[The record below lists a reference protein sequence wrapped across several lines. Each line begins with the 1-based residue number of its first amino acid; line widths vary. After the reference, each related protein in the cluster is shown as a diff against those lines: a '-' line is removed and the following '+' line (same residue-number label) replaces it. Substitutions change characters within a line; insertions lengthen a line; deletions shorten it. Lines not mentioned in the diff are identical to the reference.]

1 MYDDEIKKVPLF
13 RIADAIRTAESL
25 VPERLRSNPW
35 TILDHGRKIL
45 STEDE
50 LNCYMA
56 AYGEMHRAKA
66 FHALSAVPFNELDE
80 SVEIIDYGCGQGLGS
95 MCFIEKMRE
104 QKCLSRL
111 RKITLIEPSKAAL
124 RRAEINLRQA
134 LRDAPNCEIVTLEQ
148 FLPSA
153 SPSDNEIKSL
163 DVKCN
168 IVVHLFSNVLDIATI
183 DLKRT
188 ASLVTSSGFR
198 HYVICVGPANCE
210 EQRLDSFIR
219 YFRPDSIDLLLKQ
232 RENVF
237 GYLTNGK
244 SYGCFAICFKF
255 TKTQDQPILIP
266 YSFYAPKQMFAAYK
280 LDEVEYDDTD
290 EIQKLSAF
298 EVLAPFDIGASIH
311 DDVHPLLAVLSNM
324 ISRGL
329 PTCASPFIEGELSK
343 RLKHSS
349 ETNELGSIRYVL
361 NKERELSEQDEE
373 LLRKTPVAVAR
384 IEKVLIEALIIGN
397 LSLSDDRW
405 AVLVKENDVPCAALA
420 FAELKQ
426 MFGHLTAIACDYEE
440 TRLPQ
445 MELTVINERYSDSP
459 LHLGANVMKGASA
472 DCRKREYDV
481 VIDIA
486 VDKYCDPSAAF
497 SEFKARNG
505 CYFNIRSSRTKYAEH
520 YFYTT
525 DRIVYKPLTQ
535 KNEKGTHDIIPQN
548 VNHLRYFLQL
558 LFRKQDFRDGQLPI
572 LNRAMQLKSVIGLLP
587 TGGGKSL
594 TYQLAALLQPGVTV
608 VIDPLQSLM
617 KDQYDGLLKNG
628 IDGCTFINS
637 QVIDEE
643 RRQREHRLKNSML
656 LFVFISPERLGI
668 LKFRND
674 LRSMRDAHVYFS
686 YGVIDEVHCVS
697 EWGHDFRFSYLH
709 LGRNLYNYVLP
720 KQGSHISL
728 FGLTATASFDVLADV
743 ERELSGDNAFP
754 LDDEATIRYE
764 NTNRLEL
771 QYKVVRINGG
781 GDGNKWLIYEEKNDR
796 ISDIIA
802 GTYNDLKVLMS
813 DEAIKN
819 IKDRFI
825 SRENI
830 IDEAYIKRIEK
841 SSLIAEIAPNWYE
854 EADNQSSMIVFCPH
868 RRGSIGVNSTG
879 KIGIADSIKEG
890 LKTPVSRFVGGDDLS
905 VQDEFIKGR
914 TNIMVATKAFGMGID
929 KPNIRFTIHVNHSGS
944 LEAFVQEAGRAGR
957 DRKMAL
963 ATILYCDELVSEQ
976 DPNTRLYENIPV
988 DYGVQKF
995 FYDGNFKGAGYE
1007 KYVMYYLMTYQN
1019 VQAEGFDANNKPC
1032 YKSVSGFLSEFAD
1045 AEVGRRFI
1053 SYISYAY
1060 PSEDSK
1066 KLDDMLRKNKLSTVG
1081 SGRDTLEYKAQRYL
1095 EAISK
1100 AIYRMCCI
1108 GLIDDFTQDY
1118 RKEEIRIVARK
1129 KKEGEYYENL
1139 RRFLEK
1145 YFTPER
1151 AAAEVQQAKQFK
1163 GQNEV
1168 QKCLGYLTD
1177 FIYSKIAVKRKRA
1190 IDDME
1195 DFCHEAAYSTK
1206 SWLEVN
1212 EDMKDYIY
1220 YYFNSKYA
1228 REGYAVGEEP
1238 FSLTDDT
1245 ERGKRSSFDLVF
1257 KYMRVVDNDL
1267 LEAGA
1272 TPKDNIKHLQ
1282 GAIRLIRR
1290 AVTEPNPTL
1299 DLLNVYCLLFLGVE
1313 KNDTAKKEMEESY
1326 TEGYFEFYKRTN
1338 DKSLFYKKMTKFK
1351 QSILQRKI
1359 AGKKEVG
1366 RLDGWGVECEICLHS
1381 DWLGEFAK
1389 RYTKVLK

>member
-1 MYDDEIKKVPLF
+1 MYDDEIKQVSPF
-13 RIADAIRTAESL
+13 AIADAIRIAESL

-35 TILDHGRKIL
+35 TILNHGRKIL

-66 FHALSAVPFNELDE
+66 SYALSAMPFNELNE
-80 SVEIIDYGCGQGLGS
+80 SVEIVDYGCGQGLAS

-104 QKCLSRL
+104 RKCLSQL
-111 RKITLIEPSKAAL
+111 RKITLIEPSRAAL
-124 RRAEINLRQA
+124 RRAEVNLRQA
-134 LRDAPNCEIVTLEQ
+134 LRDAPDCEIATLQ
-148 FLPSA
+148 KFLPSA
-153 SPSDNEIKSL
+153 TPSDEEVKRL

-210 EQRLDSFIR
+210 EYRLDSFIR
-219 YFRPDSIDLLLKQ
+219 YFRPDSIDMLLKQ
-232 RENVF
+232 RETVF
-237 GYLTNGK
+237 GYLSSGK
-244 SYGCFAICFKF
+244 SYGCLAICFKF

-266 YSFYAPKQMFAAYK
+266 YSFYAPKQMFAAYT

-290 EIQKLSAF
+290 EIKKLSAF

-311 DDVHPLLAVLSNM
+311 DDVHPPLAVLSNM

-329 PTCASPFIEGELSK
+329 PTCASPFIEGEFSK
-343 RLKHSS
+343 NLKHSS

-384 IEKVLIEALIIGN
+384 IEKVIVEALIIGK

-426 MFGHLTAIACDYEE
+426 MFEHLTAIACDYDE
-440 TRLPQ
+440 TRFPQ
-445 MELTVINERYSDSP
+445 IELTVINEKYSDSP
-459 LHLGANVMKGASA
+459 LHLGANVMKDANA
-472 DCRKREYDV
+472 DCRKKEYDV

-486 VDKYCDPSAAF
+486 VDKCCDPSAVF

-505 CYFNIRSSRTKYAEH
+505 CYFNIRSSRTIYAER

-535 KNEKGTHDIIPQN
+535 KNEKGTHDIIPQH

-594 TYQLAALLQPGVTV
+594 TYQLAALLQPGVTA

-628 IDGCTFINS
+628 IDCCTFINS
-637 QVIDEE
+637 KVINEE
-643 RRQREHRLKNSML
+643 RRQREHLLKNSML

-754 LDDEATIRYE
+754 LDDEATVRYE

-771 QYKVVRINGG
+771 QYKVIHI
-781 GDGNKWLIYEEKNDR
+781 DGREAKDIWRIYEEKNER
-796 ISDIIA
+796 IPNIIRGA
-802 GTYNDLKVLMS
+802 YNDLKVLMS
-813 DEAIKN
+813 NEAIKN

-830 IDEAYIKRIEK
+830 IDEEHIKRIMET
-841 SSLIAEIAPNWYE
+841 SLFAEIAPNWYE
-854 EADNQSSMIVFCPH
+854 GADNQSSMIVFCPH
-868 RRGSIGVNSTG
+868 RKGSLGVNDSS
-879 KIGIADSIKEG
+879 KPGIATSIERG
-890 LKTPVSRFVGGDDLS
+890 LTPSVSRFVGGDDLS
-905 VQDEFIKGR
+905 VQDEFIEGR

-929 KPNIRFTIHVNHSGS
+929 KPNIRFTVHVNHSGS

-976 DPNTRLYENIPV
+976 DSNTRLIPV

-995 FYDGNFKGAGYE
+995 FYDGNFKGAEYE
-1007 KYVMYYLMTYQN
+1007 KCVMYYLMTSQRI
-1019 VQAEGFDANNKPC
+1019 QTEGSDANDKPY
-1032 YKSVSGFLSEFAD
+1032 YKSVSGFLSEFAT
-1045 AEVGRRFI
+1045 AEVGHRGI

-1060 PSEDSK
+1060 PSEDSRR
-1066 KLDDMLRKNKLSTVG
+1066 LDEMLMKHNLTAIG
-1081 SGRDTLEYKAQRYL
+1081 SGRNSLEYKAKRYKD
-1095 EAISK
+1095 AISK

-1118 RKEEIRIVARK
+1118 GKKEMRIVARK

-1151 AAAEVQQAKQFK
+1151 AAAEVQQATQFK
-1163 GQNEV
+1163 GQNEI

-1177 FIYSKIAVKRKRA
+1177 FIYSKIAAKRKRA
-1190 IDDME
+1190 IDDIE
-1195 DFCHEAAYSTK
+1195 DFCREAAYSEK
-1206 SWLEVN
+1206 SWLETN

-1228 REGYAVGEEP
+1228 REGYAVGEES

-1245 ERGKRSSFDLVF
+1245 ERGKRSSFDIVF
-1257 KYMRVVDNDL
+1257 KYMRVVDDDL

-1290 AVTEPNPTL
+1290 AVTEPNPAL
-1299 DLLNVYCLLFLGVE
+1299 DLLNVYCFLFLGVE
-1313 KNDTAKKEMEESY
+1313 TNDTARKEMEESY
-1326 TEGYFEFYKRTN
+1326 TEGYLEFHRRTD
-1338 DKSLFYKKMTKFK
+1338 DKASFYGKMTEFK
-1351 QSILQRKI
+1351 QCILQRKI
-1359 AGKKEVG
+1359 AGTKEVE
-1366 RLDGWGVECEICLHS
+1366 RLDGWGAECEICLHA
-1381 DWLGEFAK
+1381 DWLAEFAK
-1389 RYTKVLK
+1389 RYTEVPK

>member
-1 MYDDEIKKVPLF
+1 MYDDEIKKVSPF
-13 RIADAIRTAESL
+13 RIANAIRIAESL
-25 VPERLRSNPW
+25 VSERLRSNPW

-66 FHALSAVPFNELDE
+66 FYALSAVPFNELDE

-104 QKCLSRL
+104 QKCLHRL
-111 RKITLIEPSKAAL
+111 RKATLIEPSKAAL
-124 RRAEINLRQA
+124 HRAKINLHKA
-134 LRDAPNCEIVTLEQ
+134 LEDAPNCEIVTLEQ

-153 SPSDNEIKSL
+153 TPSDDEIKSL

-210 EQRLDSFIR
+210 EHRLDSFIR
-219 YFRPDSIDLLLKQ
+219 YFRPDGVDLLLKQ

-237 GYLTNGK
+237 GYLTNGY
-244 SYGCFAICFKF
+244 SYGCLAICFKF
-255 TKTQDQPILIP
+255 TKTQDRPILIP
-266 YSFYAPKQMFAAYK
+266 YSFYAPKQMFAAYE
-280 LDEVEYDDTD
+280 LDEVEYNDTD

-329 PTCASPFIEGELSK
+329 PTCASPFIEEEFSK
-343 RLKHSS
+343 KLKHSS
-349 ETNELGSIRYVL
+349 ETNELGGIRYVL
-361 NKERELSEQDEE
+361 NKERELSERDKD

-384 IEKVLIEALIIGN
+384 IEKVIIEALIIGR

-405 AVLVKENDVPCAALA
+405 NVLVKENDVPCAALA

-426 MFGHLTAIACDYEE
+426 MFEHLTAIACDYDE
-440 TRLPQ
+440 TRFPQ
-445 MELTVINERYSDSP
+445 TELTIINERYSDSP
-459 LHLGANVMKGASA
+459 LHLGANVKKGASA
-472 DCRKREYDV
+472 DCRKKGYDI

-497 SEFKARNG
+497 SEFKAKNG
-505 CYFNIRSSRTKYAEH
+505 CYFNIRSSRTIYAER

-535 KNEKGTHDIIPQN
+535 KNEKGTHNIISQN

-594 TYQLAALLQPGVTV
+594 TYQLAALLQPGITV

-637 QVIDEE
+637 QVSDEE
-643 RRQREHRLKNSML
+643 RRQRESLLKNSML

-668 LKFRND
+668 LRFRNS
-674 LRSMRDAHVYFS
+674 LRAMRDAHVYFS

-697 EWGHDFRFSYLH
+697 EWGHDFRFTYLH

-771 QYKVVRINGG
+771 QYKVIRIDSG
-781 GDGNKWLIYEEKNDR
+781 GDDNKWYIYEEKNHR
-796 ISDIIA
+796 VSGIIRRA
-802 GTYNDLKVLMS
+802 YNDLKVLIS

-819 IKDRFI
+819 IKERFV

-830 IDEAYIKRIEK
+830 IDEEYIKGIEE
-841 SSLIAEIAPNWYE
+841 SSLIPEIAPNWYE

-879 KIGIADSIKEG
+879 NVGIADSIEAG
-890 LKTPVSRFVGGDDLS
+890 LGTSVSRFVGGDDLS
-905 VQDEFIKGR
+905 VQDDFIQGR
-914 TNIMVATKAFGMGID
+914 TNVMVATKAFGMGID

-963 ATILYCDELVSEQ
+963 AIILYCD
-976 DPNTRLYENIPV
+976 RY
-988 DYGVQKF
+988 DYDVQKF
-995 FYDGNFKGAGYE
+995 FYDGNFKGAEYE
-1007 KYVMYYLMTYQN
+1007 KCIMYFLMTYQRI
-1019 VQAEGFDANNKPC
+1019 QAEGFDANNKPF
-1032 YKSVSGFLSEFAD
+1032 YKSVSGFLSEFAT
-1045 AEVGRRFI
+1045 AEVGHLFI

-1060 PSEDSK
+1060 PSEDSRRLDGMLMK
-1066 KLDDMLRKNKLSTVG
+1066 HKLTTIG
-1081 SGRDTLEYKAQRYL
+1081 SGRDTIEYKAQRYL

-1100 AIYRMCCI
+1100 AMYRMCCI

-1118 RKEEIRIVARK
+1118 WKKEIRIVARK

-1151 AAAEVQQAKQFK
+1151 AAAEVQQATQFK
-1163 GQNEV
+1163 GQNEI

-1177 FIYSKIAVKRKRA
+1177 FIYSKIAAKRKRA

-1195 DFCHEAAYSTK
+1195 DFCHEAAYSEK
-1206 SWLEVN
+1206 SWLETN

-1228 REGYAVGEEP
+1228 REGYAVGEES

-1245 ERGKRSSFDLVF
+1245 ERGKRSSFDIVF
-1257 KYMRVVDNDL
+1257 KYMRVVDDDL

-1272 TPKDNIKHLQ
+1272 TPRDNIKHLQ

-1290 AVTEPNPTL
+1290 AVTEPNPAL
-1299 DLLNVYCLLFLGVE
+1299 DLLNVYCLLFLGME
-1313 KNDTAKKEMEESY
+1313 TNDTAKKEMEESY
-1326 TEGYFEFYKRTN
+1326 TEGYLEFYNRTN
-1338 DKSLFYKKMTKFK
+1338 DKSLFYEKMTKFK

-1359 AGKKEVG
+1359 AGRKEV
-1366 RLDGWGVECEICLHS
+1366 RQLDGWGVECEISLHS
-1381 DWLGEFAK
+1381 DWLSEFAK
-1389 RYTKVLK
+1389 RYTLVPKK